1 MEYKAKNGTNET
13 KENSLTY
20 SLKQTLSM
28 AKTKGKK
35 TLDSVMDSGGMILLG
50 GILATAMIILSPFYL
65 YANYKVKKTFREKYG
80 INISDLNDDDHEAL
94 LFMNIMERKD
104 SRLTPEFDG
113 LRKQIVKNHQTL
125 EN

>member
-1 MEYKAKNGTNET
+1 MEYEAKNGTNET
-13 KENSLTY
+13 KENGLTY
-20 SLKQTLSM
+20 PLKQTLNM

-80 INISDLNDDDHEAL
+80 INVSDLNDDDHEAL

-104 SRLTPEFDG
+104 SSLTPEFETI
-113 LRKQIVKNHQTL
+113 RREIIKNHYTL
-125 EN
+125 RN